1 MKGPLSNLL
10 NSYPEDRFGWALIPR
25 PKNRE
30 DYNYG
35 YDIVEEFNHNNKL
48 NMIVNGKYANLIYL
62 DGYYWFHNKQS
73 LSIFSAPNS
82 NYRCGNKAVI
92 MEIDEYLNNTIIQFG
107 PNPVQRR
114 KDQEKEFIKRI
125 PDYFL

>member
-48 NMIVNGKYANLIYL
+48 NMIVNGKYANLIHL